1 MSFSKKLFNLIFLIL
16 FAVSIAFSGCRT
28 SEVSKEQV
36 QELEKVDNQGQ
47 KALVKEY
54 EDAVKKHHQM
64 QSDNTKEMMK
74 QRKKQQKQYNKT
86 QQRSL
91 WDRLFRRKCKTDYGN
106 G

>member
-1 MSFSKKLFNLIFLIL
+1 MSFSGKFINLVFLIL

-74 QRKKQQKQYNKT
+74 QRKKHQKQYNKT